1 MKEVVNYLFLQKIII
16 MNRILSILLCVI
28 FFQTISAQS
37 IWSENFSDENI
48 QLRSRYWN
56 ITDGNG
62 NVEEIRGHGVVGKQP
77 FIKSGDAFEY
87 TSYCPLPTNFGVMHG
102 YFEMVSD
109 NGKKFKAK
117 IDPFRLSIPHSVN

>member
-1 MKEVVNYLFLQKIII
+1 MIKTNSKSVSVEVSPSYLHS
-16 MNRILSILLCVI
+16 RSDLSKPI
-28 FFQTISAQS
+28 FFFAYS
-37 IWSENFSDENI
+37 IKIKNFSGETI

-62 NVEEIRGHGVVGKQP
+62 NVEEIRGPGVVGKQP

-102 YFEMVSD
+102 HFEMVGD

>member
-1 MKEVVNYLFLQKIII
+1 MNQVKIKVSSKFLPERSNPLKSKFFFSYAVNIHNTANK
-16 MNRILSILLCVI
+16 
-28 FFQTISAQS
+28 T
-37 IWSENFSDENI
+37 I
-48 QLRSRYWN
+48 QLLSRYWR

-62 NVEEIRGHGVVGKQP
+62 NVEEIRGPGVVGKQP
-77 FIKSGDAFEY
+77 FIKSGDSFEY

-102 YFEMVSD
+102 HFEMVGD